1 MTSPYYICGDF
12 TECILFV
19 KPIRSACGST
29 RARYEIKMVTM
40 EALQAIA
47 AHGIEKNGGDGLDVI
62 LSYGNGGQWPD
73 DVVVGFADSI

>member
-1 MTSPYYICGDF
+1 
-12 TECILFV
+12 
-19 KPIRSACGST
+19 
-29 RARYEIKMVTM
+29 MVTM